1 MTPRRTDELIDML
14 AADVH
19 PVRPLASPPKRAASM
34 LVLLAL
40 GSGLALL
47 LLGDWSQLR
56 DRYAGREGMLALEM
70 GAVAATAVLAIL
82 AAFFASIP
90 GRSRWW
96 RLAPIPPFLLW
107 LLLSGAGCY
116 LNLVRG
122 VPIGRDIGHSI
133 DCLVFILAVSLLAG
147 APLIWR
153 LSRASPIDP
162 FPVALL
168 GGLGTAAA
176 AAFLLQFFH
185 PFAVTFLDLA
195 VHVAAIGLVLG
206 ATALINRRALSPA

>member
-1 MTPRRTDELIDML
+1 MTPVRTDDLINKL
-14 AADVH
+14 AADAR
-19 PVRPLASPPKRAASM
+19 PVRPLASPLKRAATM
-34 LVLLAL
+34 LGLLAL
-40 GSGLALL
+40 GGGLALF

-56 DRYAGREGMLALEM
+56 DRYAGREGMLVLEM
-70 GAVAATAVLAIL
+70 SAMAATAVLAT
-82 AAFFASIP
+82 AGAFFLSIP

-96 RLAPIPPFLLW
+96 QLAPILPFLLW

-116 LNLVRG
+116 SDLVRG
-122 VPIGRDIGHSI
+122 GPSGWEIGHSV
-133 DCLVFILAVSLLAG
+133 DCLIFILAVSLVVG

-153 LSRASPIDP
+153 LSRALPIDP
-162 FPVALL
+162 VPVALL

-176 AAFLLQFFH
+176 SAFMLQFFH

-195 VHVAAIGLVLG
+195 VHVAAIGLVVG